1 MYYKPV
7 RYSDN
12 LSKIVSY
19 LDADSSSTR
28 CQIHFSHI
36 LSYGNFFIHTFI
48 IFCCCKGAKFKSY
61 RQKVT
66 TLCRDLTN
74 YASLSTKRAQHS
86 TVHYKAKIELLRLFE
101 FHARKIPIAIKDY
114 TKWYLRDKYISRLLG
129 SYFTK

>member
-1 MYYKPV
+1 MEISLYIP
-7 RYSDN
+7 
-12 LSKIVSY
+12 
-19 LDADSSSTR
+19 
-28 CQIHFSHI
+28 
-36 LSYGNFFIHTFI
+36 TFI